1 MNVLR
6 RISSFVQSVSRQ
18 PPFPIVIQSDET
30 ECGLASLTMVLRAMG
45 ISRELEDIRSRY
57 GSTRGG
63 MTIGELCRFAATLG
77 LRGIPARTQAGELQ
91 TTPVILFVRG
101 EHFSVLWKIEKGL
114 YYIADPSD
122 GNLVLQIDEF
132 TKYYSGIVISFR
144 QIKSAFAEESKRPST
159 RPAFSLS
166 KMLINRSTIVA
177 MIVVLAIISSVLT
190 LLNAAAQD
198 VFMTYVVEE
207 GEILWTKG
215 LILVTVAISIL
226 IALSG
231 YMMQIAVQRQLQHV
245 IKEWNIDLFASLFR
259 APYSFFINKTSG
271 LIASR
276 FNQVEEALAGYQ
288 SAVLASFTGA
298 LNLLVYVIAVSLV
311 SFPLAAVSAIG
322 IIAFLVTGIRFYGFN
337 IQNNYLIREAECE
350 SATAE
355 FKLINGRSQIILEHA
370 DKAIER
376 ELAGAYA
383 SLAKAE
389 LDTQRIGVVNEFFLS
404 NIDQLLS
411 VSLLVV
417 SSILIID
424 GNLTTGTYAAINVII
439 GTALQPVRS
448 LSTLVETL
456 QNSRLTFNSA
466 AELYQ
471 HQPTHESDSV
481 DPSPSFEAPLIELS
495 HLSFQYSIYS
505 EPVFQD
511 TNLRINSKSKQPLAV
526 RLDGGSGS
534 GKSTLLNLLMGLIAP
549 SSGHVRVFGVDIGY
563 LRVDQAREIVQ
574 YVDRHALITRGS
586 VEMNARLGTTA
597 DHNQYEECVSALGL
611 SNQSIFSQQNA
622 RYLQDDSSLSIGQAV
637 MVSLVR
643 AALLRP
649 VLLLIDESLISLPQE
664 LHQGV
669 VIGLL
674 SLGINVLVVQHG
686 ESDYIGSLPTVTM
699 ASLQRDLN
707 KQ

>member
-1 MNVLR
+1 MNVLK
-6 RISSFVQSVSRQ
+6 RISSFTQNVSRQ

-45 ISRELEDIRSRY
+45 ISRDLEDIRSRF

-215 LILVTVAISIL
+215 LILATVAISIL
-226 IALSG
+226 IAVSG

-245 IKEWNIDLFASLFR
+245 IKQWNIDLFASLFR

-311 SFPLAAVSAIG
+311 SLPLAAVSAIG

-456 QNSRLTFNSA
+456 QNSRLTFSSA

-471 HQPTHESDSV
+471 QEPTQESDSV
-481 DPSPSFEAPLIELS
+481 DPSPSFEAPLIELAN
-495 HLSFQYSIYS
+495 LSFQYSIYS
-505 EPVFQD
+505 EPVFHD
-511 TNLRINSKSKQPLAV
+511 TNLRIKSKSKQPLAV

-563 LRVDQAREIVQ
+563 LRVDQARQIVQ

-611 SNQSIFSQQNA
+611 SNQSIFSQQNG

-637 MVSLVR
+637 MISLVR

-649 VLLLIDESLISLPQE
+649 ILLLIDESLVSLPQE

-669 VIGLL
+669 VKGLL